1 MKTKRKSKIVNMK
14 YIKTDKE
21 SKTPEYKSE
30 EAAGADMYSI
40 EEVVIK
46 PSELVMIKT
55 GIATEIPD
63 GYFGMLAPRASFC
76 LKLHLDMPHSVGII
90 DSDYRGEI
98 LVPLRNLGKEK
109 VVIAKGERIAQL
121 IIIPYLKVKYV
132 ESKKLN
138 TTVRGKG
145 GFGSTGKF

>member
-1 MKTKRKSKIVNMK
+1 MKIKQVKIK

-40 EEVVIK
+40 EEVTIN

-55 GIATEIPD
+55 GIATEIPK

>member
-1 MKTKRKSKIVNMK
+1 
-14 YIKTDKE
+14 
-21 SKTPEYKSE
+21 
-30 EAAGADMYSI
+30 
-40 EEVVIK
+40 
-46 PSELVMIKT
+46 
-55 GIATEIPD
+55 
-63 GYFGMLAPRASFC
+63 
-76 LKLHLDMPHSVGII
+76 MPHSVGII

-121 IIIPYLKVKYV
+121 IILPYLKVKYV

-138 TTVRGKG
+138 ETVRGKG